1 MKQRFFFLGCVL
13 LILCSSFTQ
22 RHSFQIAKVKY
33 SGGGDWYA
41 NRTALPNLIQFCNTY
56 LATNIDPQDQVVE
69 LSSTDLYNYPFI
81 YLTGHGNV
89 VFSDKE
95 ADNLR
100 KYLEAGGFLH
110 IDDNYGL
117 EKYIRPQMKK
127 VFPELEFVELPFT
140 HPIYK
145 QKYEFPNG
153 LPKIH
158 EHDGKPPKGYGL
170 LHKGRVV
177 CFFDVEC
184 DLGNGWEDPGVYNDS
199 EETRQKALKM
209 GANLVQYALTN

>member
-13 LILCSSFTQ
+13 LVLCSPFTQ

-41 NRTALPNLIQFCNTY
+41 NRTALPNLIKFCNTY
-56 LATNIDPQDQVVE
+56 LSTNIDPQDPVVE

-89 VFSDKE
+89 VFSEKE

-100 KYLEAGGFLH
+100 KYFESGGCLN

-127 VFPELEFVELPFT
+127 VFPQL
-140 HPIYK
+140 
-145 QKYEFPNG
+145 
-153 LPKIH
+153 
-158 EHDGKPPKGYGL
+158 
-170 LHKGRVV
+170 
-177 CFFDVEC
+177 
-184 DLGNGWEDPGVYNDS
+184 
-199 EETRQKALKM
+199 
-209 GANLVQYALTN
+209 